1 MLLFLKCVGVQSQY
15 TCTSFEIYNVLFFLC
30 ILVVDPVTRQPLE
43 EMASASEE
51 NESSTTVVVQHE
63 GKQLP
68 LLRQLIVLL

>member
-15 TCTSFEIYNVLFFLC
+15 TCTSFEIYNVLFFLY

-43 EMASASEE
+43 ASEE

-63 GKQLP
+63 GRQLP

>member
-30 ILVVDPVTRQPLE
+30 ILVVDPVTRQPLG
-43 EMASASEE
+43 ASEE

-63 GKQLP
+63 GRQLP